1 MKVMKTKEKRIKLF
15 VDSAIFAG
23 AAIGGVAMCYGAFAN
38 ASAGQGFIAM
48 GLLYL
53 AKVLLLDAEHS
64 PSLAARYKR
73 IWKVVSLY
81 VFITFAPSRREMRGA
96 HPGR

>member
-1 MKVMKTKEKRIKLF
+1 MKTKEKKGKLF

-23 AAIGGVAMCYGAFAN
+23 TAFGGCAMLYGAFAN
-38 ASAGQGFIAM
+38 ASAGQGFIAL

-53 AKVLLLDAEHS
+53 AKVLWLDAEHS

-73 IWKVVSLY
+73 IWKKVSLY

-96 HPGR
+96 HPAR